1 MASSYTGLGTELMT
15 TGENAGT
22 WGTTTNTNLQIIEQ
36 ISGGY
41 VEQSVTSTPTTLSVS
56 DGSAGATLAH
66 RIIKFTGT
74 ISANTTVTVPLDVQQ
89 MYILVNGTSGAYTL
103 TFKYVTGS
111 GSTVAWA
118 ATDKGT
124 KLVYAAADHATNPNM
139 VDTGI
144 STNTL
149 TGVTGDITID
159 SPADIKLDADGGD
172 VFFVDGGTTFGSATN
187 SSGNLILKSGTTTAL
202 TFSGANVTGSGTF
215 EATTI
220 TASTAV
226 VPDASD
232 GATIGSA
239 SLEWSDLYL
248 ADGGVIYFG
257 DDQEITLTH
266 AADDGL
272 ILKHVGTADGK
283 EPSLTFQAG
292 DTDIA
297 ADDVLGS
304 IFFQAPDE
312 GAGTDAILV
321 AAGIEAVSEGDFSSS
336 NNATKLSFK
345 TGASEAAT
353 EKVTI
358 SSAGNLNL
366 VASNTE
372 LRFYEGSNYVGFEAP
387 ALSGNQIWVLPTA
400 DGSSGQQLQTD
411 GSGTLSWA
419 ASSTATAADD
429 ISTGDAAVTIATSTG
444 NITIDAQAG
453 DTDIIFKGT
462 DSSSDITA
470 LTLDMSAAGEA
481 IFNAGVVIADAGNI
495 GSASDKDA
503 IAISS
508 AGVVSLSA
516 TTEAS
521 ATGTAALTLAGGL
534 GVAKDVWIGDDV
546 VLDSDSAVLKFG
558 DDQEITLTHEADVGL
573 KLKHTATAD
582 DKPIVL
588 TLQTGETDLAQDD
601 VIGKI
606 AFQAP
611 DESQGTDAVLISA
624 AIQARAEGDHSS
636 SSNAS
641 SIDFMTGASEA
652 ATKKLSI
659 TSAGHFI
666 PGTDNTYD
674 IGTSSLEFK
683 DGYFD
688 GTLHCDVLDLNGTE
702 HTTIEDPTALA
713 IALG

>member
-1 MASSYTGLGTELMT
+1 MGATYTRQSSAGIVDGGVIEASDINNEFDQLLAAFVAASGHTHDGTTAEGGPVTKLLGTAITIGDGTSGTDIAVTFDGESADGVLTWMEDEDYFKFSDDILVNSTEKLMFQD
-15 TGENAGT
+15 TGTYIYSNADGD
-22 WGTTTNTNLQIIEQ
+22 LD
-36 ISGGY
+36 
-41 VEQSVTSTPTTLSVS
+41 VVS
-56 DGSAGATLAH
+56 DGTAIDSINLESAGGITLDAGTAGSGVAYEDDGTEMLRIYNSSSDVYIESKVSDKDILIRGNDGGSAVTALTFDMSAAGKATFGTDVVVSGDLTISGDDLTMGTNTSGMLLVADGTNFNPVAVSGDVTMASNGAVTIASTAVESSMLAGSIADSKLSTISTADKVAGGAIQIDSGTDGTSITLA
-66 RIIKFTGT
+66 
-74 ISANTTVTVPLDVQQ
+74 D
-89 MYILVNGTSGAYTL
+89 
-103 TFKYVTGS
+103 
-111 GSTVAWA
+111 
-118 ATDKGT
+118 TDKF
-124 KLVYAAADHATNPNM
+124 LVD
-139 VDTGI
+139 
-144 STNTL
+144 
-149 TGVTGDITID
+149 
-159 SPADIKLDADGGD
+159 
-172 VFFVDGGTTFGSATN
+172 DGGTTKYINASQLNTYTSAAV
-187 SSGNLILKSGTTTAL
+187 AL
-202 TFSGANVTGSGTF
+202 
-215 EATTI
+215 
-220 TASTAV
+220 
-226 VPDASD
+226 
-232 GATIGSA
+232 
-239 SLEWSDLYL
+239 
-248 ADGGVIYFG
+248 
-257 DDQEITLTH
+257 
-266 AADDGL
+266 
-272 ILKHVGTADGK
+272 
-283 EPSLTFQAG
+283 
-292 DTDIA
+292 
-297 ADDVLGS
+297 
-304 IFFQAPDE
+304 
-312 GAGTDAILV
+312 
-321 AAGIEAVSEGDFSSS
+321 
-336 NNATKLSFK
+336 
-345 TGASEAAT
+345 
-353 EKVTI
+353 
-358 SSAGNLNL
+358 
-366 VASNTE
+366 
-372 LRFYEGSNYVGFEAP
+372 
-387 ALSGNQIWVLPTA
+387 
-400 DGSSGQQLQTD
+400 
-411 GSGTLSWA
+411 
-419 ASSTATAADD
+419 DD
-429 ISTGDAAVTIATSTG
+429 ISTGDAAVTLATSSG
-444 NITIDAQAG
+444 NITVDAQAG
-453 DTDIIFKGT
+453 DADIIFKGT